1 MNKQNIVV
9 TVNAQPAQKALLLEV
24 PGSEASLTFLNELP
38 SAQRERALQEAN
50 VLLSWNFPREIQTAD
65 YPHLQQV
72 SFIQL
77 LSAGADHMPFAD
89 LPPHL
94 LVASNPGA
102 YAAPMAEHV
111 MAMTLALAKRLLVED
126 QKLRNGE
133 FDQFTPNR
141 ALAGMAVGILGFG
154 GIGRATAR
162 LMRAF
167 GMRIY
172 AINHSGTSSEPVDFL
187 GTLHDLERVL
197 RQSDVVVVSLPLSKA
212 TRGLIGEEEF
222 GWMKPDAILVNV
234 ARGAIIDEEA
244 LYNHVKNHPS
254 FLVGID
260 AWWTEPFM
268 HGSFRMEYPFLELPN
283 VLGSPHN
290 SGVVPHILVNAVQ
303 QAAENVKRFLKGE
316 KVIGLLRRND
326 YVLTSLH

>member
-1 MNKQNIVV
+1 MDMNKQHIVV
-9 TVNAQPAQKALLLEV
+9 TFDAPPEQKALLLEV
-24 PGSEASLTFLNELP
+24 LGSEASLTFFKELP

-50 VLLSWNFPREIQTAD
+50 MLLSWNFPREISPQA
-65 YPHLQQV
+65 YPLLQQV

-89 LPPHL
+89 LPPHI

-102 YAAPMAEHV
+102 YAVPMAEHV
-111 MAMTLALAKRLLVED
+111 VAMTLALAKRLLVEN

-141 ALAGMAVGILGFG
+141 ALSGMTAGILGFG

-167 GMRIY
+167 GMRIH
-172 AINHSGTSSEPVDFL
+172 AINQSGTSTEPADFL
-187 GTLHDLERVL
+187 GTLDDLERVL
-197 RQSDVVVVSLPLSKA
+197 RQSDVVVISLPLTKA
-212 TRGLIGEEEF
+212 TRGLIGEKELE
-222 GWMKPDAILVNV
+222 WMKPDAILVNV

-244 LYNHVKNHPS
+244 LYNHAKNHPG

-290 SGVVPHILVNAVQ
+290 SAVVPHVLADATR
-303 QAAENVKRFLKGE
+303 QAAENAKHFLKGE
-316 KVIGLLRRND
+316 KVMGIAQRED
-326 YVLTSLH
+326 YLW

>member
-1 MNKQNIVV
+1 MDRQNIVV
-9 TVNAQPAQKALLLEV
+9 TFNTSPEDKTLLLEML
-24 PGSEASLTFLNELP
+24 GSEASLTFLNEIP
-38 SAQRERALQEAN
+38 PAQRGQVLERAN
-50 VLLSWNFPREIQTAD
+50 ILLSWNFPREIGPQD
-65 YPHLQQV
+65 YPHLPQV
-72 SFIQL
+72 RFIQL

-89 LPPHL
+89 LPPHI

-102 YAAPMAEHV
+102 YATPMAEHV
-111 MAMTLALAKRLLVED
+111 LAMTLALGKRLLVEN

-141 ALAGMAVGILGFG
+141 LLAGMTAGILGFG

-172 AINHSGTSSEPVDFL
+172 AINSSGTSSEPTDFL
-187 GTLHDLERVL
+187 GTLHDLEHVL
-197 RQSDVVVVSLPLSKA
+197 RQSDVVVISLPLTSA
-212 TRGLIGEEEF
+212 TRGLIGKQQLA
-222 GWMKPDAILVNV
+222 WMKPDAILVNV

-244 LYNHVKNHPS
+244 LYTHVKSHPT

-260 AWWTEPFM
+260 AWWTEPFL
-268 HGSFRMEYPFLELPN
+268 HGHFRMEYPFLELPN

-290 SGVVPHILVNAVQ
+290 SAVVPHVLVDATRG
-303 QAAENVKRFLKGE
+303 AAANVKRFLKGE
-316 KVIGLLRRND
+316 QVMGLARRED
-326 YVLTSLH
+326 YLG

>member
-1 MNKQNIVV
+1 MEKQNIVV
-9 TVNAQPAQKALLLEV
+9 TFTTSPEDKALFLETL
-24 PGSEASLTFLNELP
+24 GSEASFGSLTFLNEVP
-38 SAQRERALQEAN
+38 PEQREQVLERAHI
-50 VLLSWNFPREIQTAD
+50 LLSWNFPREIHPQD

-72 SFIQL
+72 RFIQL

-89 LPPHL
+89 LPPHI

-102 YAAPMAEHV
+102 YATPMAEHV
-111 MAMTLALAKRLLVED
+111 LAMTLALAKRLLVEN

-141 ALAGMAVGILGFG
+141 LLAGMTAGILGFG

-167 GMRIY
+167 GMRIF
-172 AINHSGTSSEPVDFL
+172 AINSSGTSPEPTDYL
-187 GTLHDLERVL
+187 GTLHDLEHVL
-197 RQSDVVVVSLPLSKA
+197 RESDVVVISLPLTRA
-212 TRGLIGEEEF
+212 TRGLIGKQQLA
-222 GWMKPDAILVNV
+222 WMKQDAILVNV

-244 LYNHVKNHPS
+244 LYTHVKSHPT

-260 AWWTEPFM
+260 AWWTEPFL
-268 HGSFRMEYPFLELPN
+268 HGTFRMEYPFLDLPN

-290 SGVVPHILVNAVQ
+290 SAVVPHVLVDAAR
-303 QAAENVKRFLKGE
+303 QAAENVQRFLRGE
-316 KVIGLLRRND
+316 KVTGIARRED
-326 YVLTSLH
+326 YL

>member
-1 MNKQNIVV
+1 MDMNKQHIVV
-9 TVNAQPAQKALLLEV
+9 TFDAPPEQKALLLEV
-24 PGSEASLTFLNELP
+24 LGSEASLTFFKELP

-50 VLLSWNFPREIQTAD
+50 MLLSWNFPREISPQA
-65 YPHLQQV
+65 YPLLQQV

-89 LPPHL
+89 LPPHI

-102 YAAPMAEHV
+102 YAVPMAEHV
-111 MAMTLALAKRLLVED
+111 VAMTLALAKRLLVEN

-141 ALAGMAVGILGFG
+141 ALSGMTAGILGFG

-167 GMRIY
+167 GMRIH
-172 AINHSGTSSEPVDFL
+172 AINQSGTSTEPADFL
-187 GTLHDLERVL
+187 GTLDDLERVL
-197 RQSDVVVVSLPLSKA
+197 RQSDVVVISLPLTKA
-212 TRGLIGEEEF
+212 TRGLIGEKELE
-222 GWMKPDAILVNV
+222 WMKPDAILVNV

-244 LYNHVKNHPS
+244 LYNHTKNHPG

-290 SGVVPHILVNAVQ
+290 SAVVPHVLVDATR
-303 QAAENVKRFLKGE
+303 QAAENAKHFLKGE
-316 KVIGLLRRND
+316 KVMGIAQRED
-326 YVLTSLH
+326 YLW